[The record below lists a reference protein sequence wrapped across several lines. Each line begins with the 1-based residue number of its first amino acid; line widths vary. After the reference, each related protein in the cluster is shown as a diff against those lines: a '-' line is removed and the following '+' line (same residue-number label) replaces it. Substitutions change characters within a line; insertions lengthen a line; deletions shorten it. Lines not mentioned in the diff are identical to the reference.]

1 MAREGDVSSVAFAGK
16 YEKTM
21 RDAMLTVEHIDKSF
35 PIAHGFGAMLR
46 TLAGQA
52 IPRRQVLFDVN
63 LQVGRGELFGL
74 LGPNGAGKS
83 TLLKLLATLTVPDR
97 GRMTI
102 DGIDVA
108 AEPLEAKRRIAL
120 CTSDE
125 RSFYFRLTARQNL
138 QFFGALMGL
147 SGKQLRRRIDE
158 CVELVDLTSHLDR
171 RLGGFSSGMRVRMT
185 VARALL
191 SDPSILFF
199 DEPTR
204 AVDPVHAEDL
214 RKLIRRDLIERA
226 GKTVILATN
235 LLDEAWELC
244 DRVAVVNHGRI
255 VALGPPR
262 ELDHDLSA
270 VARYRV
276 TVDEVDDDL
285 LARTR
290 TIPGFRDLRIVRSER
305 GVDLHVEMEPGGG
318 ALGALMRAVSWDG
331 STLRDFRPI
340 DPEAIDIFKNVM
352 NDGGRG

>member
-1 MAREGDVSSVAFAGK
+1 
-16 YEKTM
+16 
-21 RDAMLTVEHIDKSF
+21 MLTVEHVDKSF
-35 PIAHGFGAMLR
+35 PVMHGFGAMLR
-46 TLAGQA
+46 TLTGQH
-52 IPRRQVLFDVN
+52 IPRRQVLFDLSLRVE
-63 LQVGRGELFGL
+63 RGELFGL

-120 CTSDE
+120 CASDE

-138 QFFGALMGL
+138 EFFGALVGL
-147 SGKQLRRRIDE
+147 SGKPLRKRIDE
-158 CVELVDLTSHLDR
+158 CIERVDLTSHLDR
-171 RLGGFSSGMRVRMT
+171 RVGGFSSGMRVRLT

-191 SDPSILFF
+191 GNPSVLFF

-214 RKLIRRDLIERA
+214 RQLIRRELVEKG

-235 LLDEAWELC
+235 LLEEAWEVC

-255 VALGPPR
+255 VAIGPPR
-262 ELDHDLSA
+262 ELDDELGA

-276 TVDEVDDDL
+276 TLAEVDDDL
-285 LARTR
+285 VARTR

-305 GVDLHVEMEPGGG
+305 GVDLHVDMDPREGT
-318 ALGALMRAVSWDG
+318 LGALMRAVSWDG
-331 STLRDFRPI
+331 AALRDFRPI
-340 DPEAIDIFKNVM
+340 DPEAIEIFKKVM

>member
-1 MAREGDVSSVAFAGK
+1 
-16 YEKTM
+16 
-21 RDAMLTVEHIDKSF
+21 MLTVEHVDKSF
-35 PIAHGFGAMLR
+35 PSMHGFGAMLR
-46 TLAGQA
+46 TMTGQH
-52 IPRRQVLFDVN
+52 IPRRQVLFDLSLRVE
-63 LQVGRGELFGL
+63 RGELFGL

-120 CTSDE
+120 CASDE

-138 QFFGALMGL
+138 EFFGALVGL
-147 SGKQLRRRIDE
+147 SGKGLRKRIDE
-158 CVELVDLTSHLDR
+158 CIERVDLTSHLDR
-171 RLGGFSSGMRVRMT
+171 RVGGFSSGMRVRLT

-191 SDPSILFF
+191 GNPSVLFF

-214 RKLIRRDLIERA
+214 RRLIRRELVEKG

-235 LLDEAWELC
+235 LLEEAWEVC

-255 VALGPPR
+255 VAIGPPR
-262 ELDHDLSA
+262 ELDDELGA

-276 TVDEVDDDL
+276 TLAEVDDDL
-285 LARTR
+285 VARTR

-305 GVDLHVEMEPGGG
+305 GVDLHVDMDPREGT
-318 ALGALMRAVSWDG
+318 LGALMRAVSWDG
-331 STLRDFRPI
+331 AALRDFRPI
-340 DPEAIDIFKNVM
+340 DPEAIEIFKKVM

>member
-1 MAREGDVSSVAFAGK
+1 
-16 YEKTM
+16 
-21 RDAMLTVEHIDKSF
+21 MLTVEHVDKSF
-35 PIAHGFGAMLR
+35 PVMHGFGSMLR
-46 TLAGQA
+46 TLTGQH
-52 IPRRQVLFDVN
+52 IPRRQVLFDLSLRVE
-63 LQVGRGELFGL
+63 RGELFGL

-120 CTSDE
+120 CASDE

-138 QFFGALMGL
+138 EFFGALAGL
-147 SGKQLRRRIDE
+147 SGKNLRKRIDE
-158 CVELVDLTSHLDR
+158 CIERVDLTSHLDR
-171 RLGGFSSGMRVRMT
+171 RVGGYSSGMRVRLT

-191 SDPSILFF
+191 GDPSVLFF

-214 RKLIRRDLIERA
+214 RLLIRRELVENA

-235 LLDEAWELC
+235 LLEEAWEVC

-255 VALGPPR
+255 VAIGPPR
-262 ELDHDLSA
+262 ELDDELGA

-276 TVDEVDDDL
+276 TLAEVDDDL
-285 LARTR
+285 VARTK

-305 GVDLHVEMEPGGG
+305 GVDLHVDMDPREGT
-318 ALGALMRAVSWDG
+318 LGALMRAVSWDG
-331 STLRDFRPI
+331 AALRDFRPI
-340 DPEAIDIFKNVM
+340 DPVAIEIFKKVM

>member
-1 MAREGDVSSVAFAGK
+1 
-16 YEKTM
+16 
-21 RDAMLTVEHIDKSF
+21 MLTVEHVDKSF
-35 PIAHGFGAMLR
+35 PVVHGISAVLR
-46 TLAGQA
+46 ALAGQHT
-52 IPRRQVLFDVN
+52 PRRQVLFDVS
-63 LQVGRGELFGL
+63 LSVTRGELFGL

-138 QFFGALMGL
+138 EFFGALMGL
-147 SGKQLRRRIDE
+147 SGAHLRRRIDE
-158 CVELVDLTSHLDR
+158 CSALVDLRQHLDR
-171 RLGGFSSGMRVRMT
+171 RFGGFSSGMRVRLT

-191 SDPSILFF
+191 ADPTIMFF

-214 RKLIRRDLIERA
+214 RALIRNDLVERA
-226 GKTVILATN
+226 GKTVVLATN
-235 LLDEAWELC
+235 LLEEAWELC

-262 ELDHDLSA
+262 ELDVDLGTI
-270 VARYRV
+270 ARYRV
-276 TVDEVDDDL
+276 TVDAVDEEL

-290 TIPGFRDLRIVRSER
+290 TVPGVRALRVVETEH
-305 GVDLHVEMEPGGG
+305 GVDLLVEMEPHEG
-318 ALGALMRAVSWDG
+318 ALGALMRAVSWHG
-331 STLRDFRPI
+331 SQLRDFRPV
-340 DPEAIDIFKNVM
+340 DAEAIEVFKKVTA
-352 NDGGRG
+352 DGGRG

>member
-1 MAREGDVSSVAFAGK
+1 
-16 YEKTM
+16 
-21 RDAMLTVEHIDKSF
+21 MLTVEHVDKSF
-35 PIAHGFGAMLR
+35 PVVHGFAAMFR
-46 TLAGQA
+46 TMTGQS
-52 IPRRQVLFDVN
+52 IPRRQVLFDVSMR
-63 LQVGRGELFGL
+63 VERGELFGL

-102 DGIDVA
+102 AGIDVA

-120 CTSDE
+120 CASDE

-138 QFFGALMGL
+138 EFFGALVGL
-147 SGKQLRRRIDE
+147 SGKKLYDRIDE
-158 CVELVDLTSHLDR
+158 CIERVDLTHHLDR
-171 RLGGFSSGMRVRMT
+171 RVGGFSSGMRVRLT

-191 SDPSILFF
+191 GDPSVLFF

-214 RKLIRRDLIERA
+214 RTLIRRELVEKA

-235 LLDEAWELC
+235 LLEEAWSVC

-262 ELDHDLSA
+262 GLDHELDA

-276 TVDEVDDDL
+276 TLAEVDDDL

-290 TIPGFRDLRIVRSER
+290 TIPGFRNLEITRSER
-305 GVDLHVEMEPGGG
+305 GVDLHVEMEPREGS
-318 ALGALMRAVSWDG
+318 LGALMRAVSWHG
-331 STLRDFRPI
+331 ASPRDFRPI
-340 DPEAIDIFKNVM
+340 DPEAIDIFKKVTS
-352 NDGGRG
+352 DGGRG

>member
-1 MAREGDVSSVAFAGK
+1 
-16 YEKTM
+16 
-21 RDAMLTVEHIDKSF
+21 MLTVEHVDKSF
-35 PIAHGFGAMLR
+35 PVAHGLPAMLR
-46 TLAGQA
+46 SLAGQRT
-52 IPRRQVLFDVN
+52 PRRQVLFDVN
-63 LQVGRGELFGL
+63 LRVGRGELFGL

-147 SGKQLRRRIDE
+147 SGKHLRARIDE
-158 CVELVDLTSHLDR
+158 CVALVDLTSHLDR
-171 RLGGFSSGMRVRMT
+171 RFGGFSSGMRVRMT

-191 SDPSILFF
+191 ADPSILFF

-204 AVDPVHAEDL
+204 AVDPVHAQDL
-214 RKLIRRDLIERA
+214 RRMIRRDLVEQA
-226 GKTVILATN
+226 GKTVVLATN
-235 LLDEAWELC
+235 LLEEAWEMC

-255 VALGPPR
+255 VALAPPR
-262 ELDHDLSA
+262 ELDQDLGA
-270 VARYRV
+270 TARYRV
-276 TVDEVDDDL
+276 SLDEVDDEL

-290 TIPGFRDLRIVRSER
+290 TVPGFRELRVERSEH
-305 GVDLHVEMEPGGG
+305 GVNLEVEMEPREGG
-318 ALGALMRAVSWDG
+318 LGALMRAVSWHG
-331 STLRDFRPI
+331 AALRDFRPV
-340 DPEAIDIFKNVM
+340 DPEAIEVFKKVT